1 MADDV
6 APALLVDAL
15 LRRQHGHPLP
25 PQLPFAIF
33 DANVFAS
40 DPSTLYNE
48 YWSYAADDGSIYL
61 FSPGPSTEGQWRTA
75 TAARSITTADGT
87 YIGRRTTW
95 VIFDRVNGGWAME
108 EFCTYHNDGGGGGV
122 AEDVRLYRI
131 YRRIPSLQ
139 PLPPLVQR
147 RRQHQ
152 VGLEGQFSQMCSL
165 R

>member
-108 EFCTYHNDGGGGGV
+108 EFCTYHNDGGGAPG
-122 AEDVRLYRI
+122 R
-131 YRRIPSLQ
+131 Q